1 MSSAFVSDWR
11 NYVTRHRLVAAIVAG
26 LVATHVTTNLGMW
39 YHGIGLPD
47 LNFNYLNG
55 LLVFGN
61 SAMDPSGMMDP
72 VTLTTF
78 GASVHYA
85 QGLAFALIFAFGIS
99 PLLPIRNTF
108 AGNIIK
114 ALIWGAILGTLSAVW
129 WINLFPNLAGPGT
142 NAGIFMTNLGP
153 DWWKWLVAVY
163 LWHFVYAFN
172 LGLFYQPNET
182 PAEAPAPTGAAAG
195 A

>member
-1 MSSAFVSDWR
+1 VERNKSIQAWR
-11 NYVTRHRLVAAIVAG
+11 TYVTGHRLTVAIVAG

-61 SAMDPSGMMDP
+61 SAAAPTGMSDP
-72 VTLTTF
+72 VVLTLF
-78 GASVHYA
+78 GAVAHYA
-85 QGLAFALIFAFGIS
+85 MGVSFALIYAFGIY
-99 PLLPIRNTF
+99 PLLPIASTV
-108 AGNIIK
+108 AGNFAK
-114 ALIWGAILGTLSAVW
+114 AIIWGLVLATISAVW

-142 NAGIFMTNLGP
+142 SAGIFMTNLGP

-163 LWHFVYAFN
+163 LWHIVYGFN
-172 LGLFYQPNET
+172 LGAFFQPLPE
-182 PAEAPAPTGAAAG
+182 PAVEAAA